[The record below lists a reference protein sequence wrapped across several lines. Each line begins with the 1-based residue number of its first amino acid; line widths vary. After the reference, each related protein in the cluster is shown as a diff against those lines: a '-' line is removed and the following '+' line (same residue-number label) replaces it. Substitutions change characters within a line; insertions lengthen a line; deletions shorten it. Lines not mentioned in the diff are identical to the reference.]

1 MRNIHGAA
9 LAALPIVALLAAAPG
24 ARAQT
29 APSQTTP
36 GQTAPSQASP
46 GQAAPTAVSTTADL
60 AAICL
65 PGTTGVQRLEAI
77 AYCQG
82 YVTAIGH
89 YHAMLHPAGGRVPP
103 LFCPPSPAPSV
114 AQSAIAFAN
123 WAKGNPQYGSEPA
136 ADGLLRW
143 AQATYPCP
151 AQPAARGARTSR

>member
-1 MRNIHGAA
+1 MQSILRNAA
-9 LAALPIVALLAAAPG
+9 LAALPIAALLAAPG
-24 ARAQT
+24 AEAQT
-29 APSQTTP
+29 PAP
-36 GQTAPSQASP
+36 
-46 GQAAPTAVSTTADL
+46 AAGTPTAVSTTADL

-65 PGTTGVQRLEAI
+65 PATTGVQRLEAI

-82 YVTAIGH
+82 YVTAIGQ

-123 WAKGNPQYGSEPA
+123 WAKGNPQHANEPA

-151 AQPAARGARTSR
+151 DQPAAPARGARTAR